1 MAAGTPAEQPYPGIA
16 AHLRGC
22 DPCGEDFEGLL
33 VAARGEALTSTRHL
47 AVRIEDRVIFS

>member
-33 VAARGEALTSTRHL
+33 VAARGEAG
-47 AVRIEDRVIFS
+47 